1 MQNAKLWF
9 EIKLYF
15 HVFLLAALLFTLSF
29 AYLSWQGLPNVL
41 NKTVT
46 DVSTLLIS
54 ASLMMSGMAYFFDF
68 LDRKVIYRKHLGLVG
83 FAFGFWHFLL
93 SFSGFEQLRSNSMLA
108 GFIAL
113 LIFAMMALIS
123 NQLATRLLG
132 GKLWRICLRFGFLAL
147 FLVVMHVWLLRA
159 HRWWNWLNSGMSSSV
174 SLALLV
180 TMIASGVLLLRLALE
195 ISKRKRKKSQ
205 K

>member
-15 HVFLLAALLFTLSF
+15 HVFVLAALLFILSF
-29 AYLSWQGLPNVL
+29 IYLSWQGLPNAF
-41 NKTVT
+41 NKTIA

-68 LDRKVIYRKHLGLVG
+68 LDRQVIYRKHLGLVG
-83 FAFGFWHFLL
+83 FGFGFWHFLVSFDGL
-93 SFSGFEQLRSNSMLA
+93 SQLRNNSMLA
-108 GFIAL
+108 GFVAL
-113 LIFAMMALIS
+113 AIFTLMALIS

-132 GKLWRICLRFGFLAL
+132 GKLWRIFLRFGFLAL

-159 HRWWNWLNSGMSSSV
+159 HRWWNWLNSGLSGSV

-180 TMIASGVLLLRLALE
+180 TIIASSVLLLRLALE
-195 ISKRKRKKSQ
+195 VSKRKRKKIS
-205 K
+205 